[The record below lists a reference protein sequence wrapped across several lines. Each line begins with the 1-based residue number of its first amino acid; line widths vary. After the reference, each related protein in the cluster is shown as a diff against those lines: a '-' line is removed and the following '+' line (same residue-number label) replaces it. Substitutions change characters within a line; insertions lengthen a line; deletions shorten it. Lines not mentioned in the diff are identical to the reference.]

1 MNEPHGQP
9 QLLPTPQR
17 TCVRRRRLR
26 ASFIVVL
33 CAIAG
38 AGTVIG
44 CGWFGGSDHSVRFS
58 GMSTR
63 DFGRLPPLSEYA
75 TEELP
80 RPDPGEEEY
89 ELRYAAAERGEQA
102 ADKLWQQAQAAET
115 SGDLA
120 QERALLRRYLNDSYA
135 TNQANRN
142 TALDLLD
149 ALTALDEGAAPAVVQ
164 AYLKARHA
172 YDDMHSKV
180 STTEADSSADSTQ
193 AQPAETAQ
201 QQGTA
206 GVDVESALDA
216 IPRVPALQDNIAYL
230 RAADAYYAERFDE
243 AATAFSAVV
252 ARYPHSEKR
261 AAALYMVGLSHLKQS
276 RSFRDENG
284 DTFITGAS
292 SPPCHDCRDAD
303 WRAARAS
310 FTRLIADDPH
320 CAYAAD
326 ARGWLAFL
334 QLRTG
339 DTGAGLAEYYRMLA
353 DTTNP
358 QARVEAL
365 HSLRVT
371 RAHATDADMARVEA
385 LLTDEPA
392 AALAYVYHNIYNY
405 SFSYYLAA
413 PETNEEQSLAEYVEQ
428 NNEYDSAQSKRLD
441 KLRAESQQTA
451 ERRELERAAKF
462 ATRLLARYPNTHIG
476 GAFAVRLAEAQLELA
491 DAHTAHNFAVRALAL
506 GVGGDLRAEALWI
519 KGVAEH
525 RLKEYDAARQTL
537 KLLVAEQP
545 HGQLTEGARRLIA
558 MTAEDAGDLDA
569 ALEQYLALDYQTDI
583 AYFID
588 VLLTPDQLAG
598 YLARH
603 PQTARADELYYA
615 LGLRYLRAGRF
626 AEARAAYTH
635 VNAQPDGY
643 VYTSDRK
650 CAEGADVTANQRAAC
665 LNPKYLDEYGGAID
679 GVHLNW
685 IRRDLQTA
693 MELEHLQQQFDQAA
707 DDEAQ
712 AEALYQLA
720 SYNYESSLLFYNP
733 IWNGVRHDQLI
744 TLDEQNS
751 YRQPG
756 EAQLLFQHMQEHDAA
771 ARALPIYLEVV
782 RRYPKTRAARDA
794 FYTAAVCHERLA
806 DYNQYWRNLYGAGLH
821 AGERMVT
828 YADVRAAYP
837 DYHFPLGTY
846 GWEPAT
852 RTVNGGPAW
861 YLPPKSRPRLT
872 GLALFRYRCIKLYN
886 IVLRAATSSWQRAVA
901 LWQERVRHW
910 YVLAVLLA
918 GLICTRRA
926 ALRARTHLRTQ
937 LALHPLCAETT
948 ESEDKDASMF
958 AGWKFN
964 GWSTQAST
972 YARATVRALWQRI
985 RPLLNDAPGRAA
997 LVENTFTH
1005 ALLTVLFVGLLWMM
1019 HAT

>member
-1 MNEPHGQP
+1 MNEPHGQ
-9 QLLPTPQR
+9 QQFVTTPHR
-17 TCVRRRRLR
+17 ALVSRRRLR
-26 ASFIVVL
+26 ASIIVML
-33 CAIAG
+33 CAVAC

-44 CGWFGGSDHSVRFS
+44 CGWYGGSDHSVRFS
-58 GMSTR
+58 GMDER

-80 RPDPGEEEY
+80 RADDWEEEY
-89 ELRYAAAERGEQA
+89 ELRYEAEERGEQA
-102 ADKLWQQAQAAET
+102 ADELWQQAQAAET

-120 QERALLRRYLNDSYA
+120 QARALLRRYLNDRYA
-135 TNQANRN
+135 TDQAKRN

-149 ALTALDEGAAPAVVQ
+149 AFTALDEGASAAAVQ
-164 AYLKARHA
+164 AYLKARHTYYEGMA
-172 YDDMHSKV
+172 AQTQSETTAH
-180 STTEADSSADSTQ
+180 TEAWQ
-193 AQPAETAQ
+193 AEAKQQRQETI
-201 QQGTA
+201 TN
-206 GVDVESALDA
+206 VEGALTTLSHA
-216 IPRVPALQDNIAYL
+216 PALRDNVAYL
-230 RAADAYYAERFDE
+230 RAAILYRDWDL
-243 AATAFSAVV
+243 AAAAQAFNSLV

-261 AAALYMVGLSHLKQS
+261 VAALYMVGLSHLKQS
-276 RSFRDENG
+276 RSFKDENG
-284 DTFITGAS
+284 ETFITGAS
-292 SPPCHDCRDAD
+292 SPPCPDCRDAD
-303 WRAARAS
+303 WRAARAT
-310 FTRLIADDPH
+310 FTRLLATDPH

-334 QLRTG
+334 NLRTG

-353 DTTNP
+353 DTTNA
-358 QARVEAL
+358 QARVEAIR
-365 HSLRVT
+365 SLRLA
-371 RAHATDADMARVEA
+371 RDAANDADMARVEA

-392 AALAYVYHNIYNY
+392 AALAYAYHNIYNY
-405 SFSYYLAA
+405 SFSDYLDV
-413 PETNEEQSLAEYVEQ
+413 PETDEVQSLAKYVED
-428 NNEYDSAQSKRLD
+428 NNEYSSAQGKRLD

-462 ATRLLARYPNTHIG
+462 ATRLLARYPSTHIG
-476 GAFAVRLAEAQLELA
+476 GAFAVRLAEAQLELE

-537 KLLVAEQP
+537 QLLVAEQP

-626 AEARAAYTH
+626 NEARAAYTH
-635 VNAQPDGY
+635 VHAQPDGY
-643 VYTSDRK
+643 TYYGDRK
-650 CAEGADVTANQRAAC
+650 CDEAPHTTANYRASC
-665 LNPKYLDEYGGAID
+665 LNPKFFEDYGGTDD

-685 IRRDLQTA
+685 IKRDLQTA
-693 MELEHLQQQFDQAA
+693 TELEHLQQQIEQAT
-707 DDEAQ
+707 DDEAK

-733 IWNGVRHDQLI
+733 IWNGVRHYQLI
-744 TLDEQNS
+744 TLDEQNG
-751 YRQPG
+751 YRRPG

-782 RRYPKTRAARDA
+782 RRYPNTRAARDA
-794 FYTAAVCHERLA
+794 FYTAAVCHDRLA
-806 DYNQYWRNLYGAGLH
+806 DYNEYWRNLYRAGLH

-837 DYHFPLGTY
+837 DYHLPRATYGTY
-846 GWEPAT
+846 SWEPST

-861 YLPPKSRPRLT
+861 YLPPKPRPRLT
-872 GLALFRYRCIKLYN
+872 GLALFRYRCVKLYN
-886 IVLRAATSSWQRAVA
+886 IMLRDAMISWQRAVA
-901 LWQERVRHW
+901 LWQERVRPW

-918 GLICTRRA
+918 GLICTRRV

-937 LALHPLCAETT
+937 LALHPLSAEIT
-948 ESEDKDASMF
+948 ESEDKPAELFASWNF
-958 AGWKFN
+958 KGW
-964 GWSTQAST
+964 GAQAST
-972 YARATVRALWQRI
+972 YARARVRALWRRV
-985 RPLLNDAPGRAA
+985 RPLLGDAPGRAA
-997 LVENTFTH
+997 LVESTFTH
-1005 ALLTVLFVGLLWMM
+1005 ALLTVLFVALLWTM
-1019 HAT
+1019 HAS